1 MAVCVCLCLDRL
13 ELEANNFPQSG
24 HFFLPDLDF
33 GVPSSKH
40 FIFTSGISR
49 SELSDIDGEYVEEH
63 SDDDGD
69 NAGED
74 DLEEKLKSKGSELQR
89 ASIA

>member
-13 ELEANNFPQSG
+13 ELEANSFPQSG
-24 HFFLPDLDF
+24 HFFFEVLGF

-40 FIFTSGISR
+40 FIFTSDTSR

-74 DLEEKLKSKGSELQR
+74 DLEE
-89 ASIA
+89 

>member
-13 ELEANNFPQSG
+13 ELEANSFPQSG
-24 HFFLPDLDF
+24 HFFFPDLDF

-40 FIFTSGISR
+40 FILTSGIFR

-69 NAGED
+69 SAGED
-74 DLEEKLKSKGSELQR
+74 DLEEKLKSKGSELHS
-89 ASIA
+89 ASMA

>member
-13 ELEANNFPQSG
+13 ELEANSFPQSG

-33 GVPSSKH
+33 GVPCSKH

-63 SDDDGD
+63 SDDDED
-69 NAGED
+69 KAGED
-74 DLEEKLKSKGSELQR
+74 DLEAKNKEK
-89 ASIA
+89 I